1 MGVILTHLGHSPL
14 FLPCR
19 PLPEN
24 VTVFPVLCSTNYL
37 FIHTPVCSAR
47 WLKQLHFV
55 PFMQFAAHV
64 VFKLLYQNLLK

>member
-24 VTVFPVLCSTNYL
+24 VNCFSYSVQHQFIYSYPCLQCSLAETAT
-37 FIHTPVCSAR
+37 FCT
-47 WLKQLHFV
+47 FT
-55 PFMQFAAHV
+55 QFAAHV

>member
-24 VTVFPVLCSTNYL
+24 VNCFPYSVQHQFIYSYPCLQCSLAEKAT
-37 FIHTPVCSAR
+37 FCT
-47 WLKQLHFV
+47 
-55 PFMQFAAHV
+55 FMQFAAHV